1 MRTNQSKKSYS
12 IPMVYNNDI
21 RAIFQTI
28 YNRLLFDL
36 DGVRLAQNTS
46 LGILVS
52 RPFQLKINELTYNVE
67 SPQELGILEPYNSLI
82 N

>member
-1 MRTNQSKKSYS
+1 M
-12 IPMVYNNDI
+12 
-21 RAIFQTI
+21 IFERYFKPFI
-28 YNRLLFDL
+28 IGYYRFDL

-67 SPQELGILEPYNSLI
+67 SPQELGIETLPAL
-82 N
+82 